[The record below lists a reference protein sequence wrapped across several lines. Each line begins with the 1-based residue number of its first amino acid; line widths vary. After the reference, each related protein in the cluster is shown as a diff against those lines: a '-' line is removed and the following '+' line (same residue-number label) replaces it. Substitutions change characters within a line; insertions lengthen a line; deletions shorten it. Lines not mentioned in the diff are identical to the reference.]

1 MYLEALYQELETL
14 DSQPVADALRNLW
27 RMSSGER
34 DRRLNK
40 AEGSGTK
47 GRNPE
52 LITRRPIA
60 ARRHRAGL
68 RTVRAGG
75 SAGARH
81 IS

>member
-1 MYLEALYQELETL
+1 MSLEALYQELETL
-14 DSQPVADALRNLW
+14 DAQAVIDALKNLW
-27 RMSSGER
+27 RMSSGKR
-34 DRRLNK
+34 YRRLNK

-47 GRNPE
+47 GRNSE
-52 LITRRPIA
+52 LITRRPIVV
-60 ARRHRAGL
+60 RRHSAGL